1 MTIILTVLVSRMAT
15 AGAAPAVT
23 RLCSGAGRPWA
34 FRRLAQDRI
43 VFNVYEGLEM
53 HGERG

>member
-1 MTIILTVLVSRMAT
+1 MAILLTVLVSRMAT
-15 AGAAPAVT
+15 AWAARTVT
-23 RLCSGAGRPWA
+23 RSCSGPVVSG